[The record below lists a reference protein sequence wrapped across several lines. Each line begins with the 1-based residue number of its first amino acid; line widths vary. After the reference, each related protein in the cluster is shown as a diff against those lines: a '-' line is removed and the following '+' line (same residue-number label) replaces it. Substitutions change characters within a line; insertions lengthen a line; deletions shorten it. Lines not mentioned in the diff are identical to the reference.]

1 VAKLTQVLQTQVL
14 QTQVLQTQV
23 LQLLEARPSVN
34 LAFDACW
41 LSYWLLLLYSDRPMS
56 ELAHVIRSQVSIRS
70 LSEEIAG
77 ISHTHGARFSAVFSR
92 LRLPGPYRPIFAA
105 RR

>member
-1 VAKLTQVLQTQVL
+1 
-14 QTQVLQTQV
+14 VLQTQV

-56 ELAHVIRSQVSIRS
+56 EFAHIIRSKVSIRS
-70 LSEEIAG
+70 LSEE
-77 ISHTHGARFSAVFSR
+77 
-92 LRLPGPYRPIFAA
+92 
-105 RR
+105 